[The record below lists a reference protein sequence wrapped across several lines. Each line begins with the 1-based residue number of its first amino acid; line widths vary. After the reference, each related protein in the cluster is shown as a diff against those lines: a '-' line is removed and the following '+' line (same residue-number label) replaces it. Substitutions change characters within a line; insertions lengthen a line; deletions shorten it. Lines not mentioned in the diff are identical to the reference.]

1 MKKMLSA
8 LLSTVLLLSLFG
20 CGAAMNSGASADMQT
35 NGFAFSD
42 QNKSESGMGFDSAAP
57 MEPESAAP
65 GYNAVET
72 PSSSLPEN
80 VKMIYRGYLYLESTA
95 FDEAVEGL
103 NQLVAKMGGYFES
116 SELNNY
122 SPYRSACYVVR
133 VPSAKY
139 NEFCGQV
146 GGLAQLN
153 SQRHTTE
160 NVSEAYYDV
169 QGRLKTQQTKLARLQ
184 ELLARAES
192 MEDILTL
199 ESAISGTEEAIEVL
213 SGQLQ
218 YYDGQVEY
226 ATVNLSL
233 REVYRLSNTEEPAG
247 SFGARLGTALSSG
260 WQGFLGGL
268 QDIAL
273 ALAYSW
279 VWVLLLAAL
288 AAGGIRL
295 FQRLRARHPATLP
308 ERRKK
313 LGAED
318 PRDTGSKEG

>member
-1 MKKMLSA
+1 MKRPQRFGAWTLALLLILSA
-8 LLSTVLLLSLFG
+8 AG
-20 CGAAMNSGASADMQT
+20 CGGFASSMTQGKANGGYATEDYGYDLYASDAANEGQKSAVAASYDAETSARSPKRIYTADMSLET
-35 NGFAFSD
+35 TDF
-42 QNKSESGMGFDSAAP
+42 ETAARGL
-57 MEPESAAP
+57 AQ
-65 GYNAVET
+65 AVEDCG
-72 PSSSLPEN
+72 
-80 VKMIYRGYLYLESTA
+80 GYLSRSSVNSQGDGCRCGDYTA
-95 FDEAVEGL
+95 
-103 NQLVAKMGGYFES
+103 
-116 SELNNY
+116 
-122 SPYRSACYVVR
+122 RI
-133 VPSAKY
+133 PS
-139 NEFCGQV
+139 GQFQNFLDTV
-146 GGLAQLN
+146 GGLCHVTWRN
-153 SQRHTTE
+153 SQCDD
-160 NVSEAYYDV
+160 VSEAYYDV

-308 ERRKK
+308 KLRKK